1 MAYAWLNPPR
11 CYSPLVPLF
20 RTEVHLQLSCE
31 LVYLS
36 MCSIVSSPYSARRQ
50 GPWLQLPHEVLD
62 SLLNVNCDP
71 AALPTVRGLL
81 DAKSNANPLS
91 DRSRFK
97 SLPPAPLPIDMS
109 FLSDEDERLPPPI
122 DPAVFRGVGEIRKL
136 VDDASELAVRAASG
150 MSAAALGAFNLS
162 NSGMGSP
169 AEQQGMGSVNGGGK
183 GSGRDVAM
191 SPVRQHRLRALAV
204 GKLAEAYKIDEIA
217 ASVCVMQ
224 SATGLDDLAQRVLKY
239 EPESLDAQYVHFFHE
254 KIPSR

>member
-1 MAYAWLNPPR
+1 MSRVSLQSYVK
-11 CYSPLVPLF
+11 PL
-20 RTEVHLQLSCE
+20 TCS
-31 LVYLS
+31 LV
-36 MCSIVSSPYSARRQ
+36 IQ

-62 SLLNVNCDP
+62 SLLTVNCDP
-71 AALPTVRGLL
+71 ANLPTVRGLL
-81 DAKSNANPLS
+81 DTKSTAYALS

-97 SLPPAPLPIDMS
+97 ALPPAPLPIDMS

-122 DPAVFRGVGEIRKL
+122 DPAAFRGVGEIRKL
-136 VDDASELAVRAASG
+136 VDDASDLAVRAASG
-150 MSAAALGAFNLS
+150 MSAAALGAFNPS
-162 NSGMGSP
+162 SSGMGSGG
-169 AEQQGMGSVNGGGK
+169 EQQGMGSLG
-183 GSGRDVAM
+183 GSGRNAVM

-254 KIPSR
+254 KIPSRFVSCCSRLLSPPSSRHLFL